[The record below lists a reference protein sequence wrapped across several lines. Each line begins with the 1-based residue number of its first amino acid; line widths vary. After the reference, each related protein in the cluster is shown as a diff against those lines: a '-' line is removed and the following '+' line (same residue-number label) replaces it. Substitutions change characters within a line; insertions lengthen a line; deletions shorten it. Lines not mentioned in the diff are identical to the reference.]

1 MRIKDSGAL
10 VREIQTCLIR
20 ILILILMIRN
30 DVCIS
35 LELVN
40 DGLGNICRDLV
51 LLEDR
56 V

>member
-20 ILILILMIRN
+20 ILILMIRN

-40 DGLGNICRDLV
+40 DVLGNICRD
-51 LLEDR
+51 
-56 V
+56 